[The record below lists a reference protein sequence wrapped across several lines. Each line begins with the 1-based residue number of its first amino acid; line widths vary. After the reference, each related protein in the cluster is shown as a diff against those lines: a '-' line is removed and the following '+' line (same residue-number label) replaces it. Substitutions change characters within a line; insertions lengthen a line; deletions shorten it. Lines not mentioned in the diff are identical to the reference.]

1 MGRNSKDD
9 SLSRYEELL
18 KISVRYNDYLRY
30 PRLKMRLAS
39 GAKLSELPAATTYVR
54 NVKKALEGSDTEAI
68 KSATDKLTTVFYSIS
83 EKLYSANAAGAAGAE
98 GAAQTAGP
106 NVDENGNV
114 YDADYKVE
122 NDDNK

>member
-54 NVKKALEGSDTEAI
+54 NVKKALERLEPNHRILIEKEFFSRNNKPTWWSKYYSKSTYYRVRSLAI
-68 KSATDKLTTVFYSIS
+68 KSFI
-83 EKLYSANAAGAAGAE
+83 
-98 GAAQTAGP
+98 
-106 NVDENGNV
+106 
-114 YDADYKVE
+114 
-122 NDDNK
+122 DNFES